1 MKKLA
6 HKCAQWGIRKAGHMA
21 CRNTLT
27 TQNHC
32 RSSGTHSTRIRFEKA
47 KASSQTETVRDSV
60 GRTRTRH
67 GWCSC
72 LGTHFSQTKFA
83 KTLPQAHRNAMSST
97 GKQSCC
103 MICCVAGRINAA
115 SLLPVPR
122 FCDKTVTS
130 RSDSS
135 QQRSQAVQLT
145 GIAVIDLDTK
155 KKFESAQLT
164 ECTTS
169 GPA

>member
-1 MKKLA
+1 
-6 HKCAQWGIRKAGHMA
+6 
-21 CRNTLT
+21 
-27 TQNHC
+27 
-32 RSSGTHSTRIRFEKA
+32 
-47 KASSQTETVRDSV
+47 
-60 GRTRTRH
+60 
-67 GWCSC
+67 
-72 LGTHFSQTKFA
+72 
-83 KTLPQAHRNAMSST
+83 
-97 GKQSCC
+97 
-103 MICCVAGRINAA
+103 MICCIVGRFNAV

-164 ECTTS
+164 ECITKQIYPHKKFIIHDDEMALGSKLQKRVCNKLNVTVNHELWWAENKEAVRKKL
-169 GPA
+169 GRKRNNVQENTRKKMIGEFNVGLLML